1 MSSKTMKEKRLIDSH
16 LQNFS
21 YEGGDMN
28 NWIAW
33 IHVLERLLIQYQMA
47 RGR

>member
-1 MSSKTMKEKRLIDSH
+1 MSSKTMREKRLIDSH
-16 LQNFS
+16 LQNFAF
-21 YEGGDMN
+21 EAMEMRD
-28 NWIAW
+28 WIDW